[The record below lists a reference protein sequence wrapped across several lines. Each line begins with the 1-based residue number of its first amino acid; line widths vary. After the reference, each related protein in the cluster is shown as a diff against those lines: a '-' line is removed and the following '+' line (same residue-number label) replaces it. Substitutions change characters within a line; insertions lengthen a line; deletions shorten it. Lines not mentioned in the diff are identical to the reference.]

1 MTICQLRKQYPH
13 HEFLFFRGDAEMAK
27 APFLHDEI
35 QSFRVISEDTI
46 FVYLPE
52 KEVKA

>member
-13 HEFLFFRGDAEMAK
+13 HEFVFFRGDAEMAK

-35 QSFRVISEDTI
+35 QSFRVISEDAI

-52 KEVKA
+52 KKVMA